1 MADEIKSQIKEI
13 AKDLLEKLEIK
24 AEVAVEDGEEGS
36 FKVVLNTEETGLLIG
51 HHGETLNSFQL
62 ILGIILFKKL
72 GVWTRVLVDVG
83 DYRKLREE
91 SIKEMVNRIVS
102 EVELGGQ
109 PVTLPFLTPLER
121 RIVHVML
128 TDHEKVMSE
137 STGEGR
143 ERRLTIRPKAS
154 ES

>member
-1 MADEIKSQIKEI
+1 MSNEITSQIIEI
-13 AKDLLEKLEIK
+13 AKDLLEKLEVK
-24 AEVAVEDGEEGS
+24 ADVTVEEGEENTY
-36 FKVVLNTEETGLLIG
+36 KLVINTEETGLLIG

-62 ILGIILFKKL
+62 ILGVILFKKR
-72 GVWTRVLVDVG
+72 GEWVRTLVDVG

-102 EVELGGQ
+102 EVELSGQ

-128 TDHEKVMSE
+128 TGHEKVVSE

-143 ERRLTIRPKAS
+143 DRRLTIRLK
-154 ES
+154 